1 MLFRSAQAA
10 ARKKAEEAR
19 AVALAQAAA
28 AKELERKA
36 AEAAAAAAQ
45 ERFKQN
51 QEKWLKSQ
59 AEEKA
64 ILAGMEEG
72 EPKRGKKGKKGT
84 GKATK
89 NETVYN
95 EDDDDILVPDPKPM
109 TKEEKARLKATGLF
123 SDSEDE
129 EEADDKETDEDEP
142 NEDAKARLKA
152 AGLAD
157 TDRKS
162 TRLNSSHSSVSR
174 MPSSA

>member
-1 MLFRSAQAA
+1 MHIQFCNKALTDSQPHLEAAKAEEDALKARRDAQAA

-95 EDDDDILVPDPKPM
+95 EDDDDILVPDAKPM
-109 TKEEKARLKATGLF
+109 TKEEKAR
-123 SDSEDE
+123 
-129 EEADDKETDEDEP
+129 P
-142 NEDAKARLKA
+142 RRLA
-152 AGLAD
+152 LL
-157 TDRKS
+157 
-162 TRLNSSHSSVSR
+162 RLE
-174 MPSSA
+174 

>member
-1 MLFRSAQAA
+1 MHIQFCNKALTDSQPHLEAAKAEEDALKTHRDAQAA
-10 ARKKAEEAR
+10 ARKKPEEAR

-72 EPKRGKKGKKGT
+72 EPSG
-84 GKATK
+84 
-89 NETVYN
+89 
-95 EDDDDILVPDPKPM
+95 
-109 TKEEKARLKATGLF
+109 ARR
-123 SDSEDE
+123 
-129 EEADDKETDEDEP
+129 
-142 NEDAKARLKA
+142 ARRA
-152 AGLAD
+152 
-157 TDRKS
+157 RVRRPR
-162 TRLNSSHSSVSR
+162 TRRCTTRTTTISSCPT
-174 MPSSA
+174 PSP